1 MVGNNAGFK
10 KQVVESL
17 VGFIENP
24 ASRTADIVPDIMVQ
38 AAQAFAWNSL
48 PADEKA
54 VVNDDPQA
62 AGEAM
67 TVNEEMMKRYSR
79 FAVEE
84 IIRRSNKGSD
94 APGKT
99 QILNMLVPKHA
110 EIVNAFKSQ
119 VQERAEQDLSSV
131 GGDEYERFRE
141 RAVALRA

>member
-24 ASRTADIVPDIMVQ
+24 ASRTADIVPDILVQ
-38 AAQAFAWNSL
+38 AAQAYAWNSL
-48 PADEKA
+48 PAEEKA

-67 TVNEEMMKRYSR
+67 TVSPEMMKRYSR

-99 QILNMLVPKHA
+99 
-110 EIVNAFKSQ
+110 
-119 VQERAEQDLSSV
+119 
-131 GGDEYERFRE
+131 
-141 RAVALRA
+141 